1 MGNMAME
8 MSDIHEGFRRKFQEV
23 FEGWRNKVA
32 GVLQKAR
39 SAGQLKNHADPTR
52 LAQFIIAGVE
62 GGILLAKVKRDIRVL
77 ENCFKELKKHIQMY
91 VSHGI
96 DSPH

>member
-23 FEGWRNKVA
+23 FEGWLNRVA
-32 GVLQKAR
+32 GVLREAKI
-39 SAGQLKNHADPTR
+39 SGQLNHSVDPTG
-52 LAQFIIAGVE
+52 LAQFFIASVE
-62 GGILLAKVKRDIRVL
+62 GGILLSKAKKDIKVL

-96 DSPH
+96 DSPD